1 MKIPRWALLENTNR
15 LRWKRDYVS
24 ICYVGR
30 VFHVLRIRNSYN
42 WSDSV
47 QYFTNGAFHPNI
59 EDAKK
64 YVESNRER
72 GSYWKIEEYPAL
84 VICGSKY
91 ALCMVSA
98 NQNGDFNFASNLEIT
113 HKSLDKIAS
122 NLDDHSSNSTFIYRT
137 KLDEVAPLI
146 APLGKFTSISHGGEY
161 KLGWIET
168 RKSITKL
175 SNIFD
180 LQKKIWLLI

>member
-1 MKIPRWALLENTNR
+1 MKIPKWTLLENTNR
-15 LRWKRDYVS
+15 LRWTRDYVS
-24 ICYVGR
+24 FCYVGK
-30 VFHVLRIRNSYN
+30 VFHVLRLRNSYN

-64 YVESNRER
+64 YIESNRER
-72 GSYWKIEEYPAL
+72 GSSWIIKEYPAL
-84 VICGSKY
+84 AICGSKY
-91 ALCMVSA
+91 ALCLVSA
-98 NQNGDFNFASNLEIT
+98 SHNGDFNFVSNIEIT

-122 NLDDHSSNSTFIYRT
+122 TLGDCSSNSTFIYRT

-146 APLGKFTSISHGGEY
+146 TPLGKFTSISHGGEY
-161 KLGWIET
+161 KLGWIEIG
-168 RKSITKL
+168 KSNTKL